1 MFPMSVYGNFKIR
14 TMVRDLFI
22 NAIRGQKIK
31 DLVPIKQHMYTL
43 FFTTLDFK

>member
-1 MFPMSVYGNFKIR
+1 
-14 TMVRDLFI
+14 MVRDLFI

-43 FFTTLDFK
+43 FLQRWILNKNGTTYEK